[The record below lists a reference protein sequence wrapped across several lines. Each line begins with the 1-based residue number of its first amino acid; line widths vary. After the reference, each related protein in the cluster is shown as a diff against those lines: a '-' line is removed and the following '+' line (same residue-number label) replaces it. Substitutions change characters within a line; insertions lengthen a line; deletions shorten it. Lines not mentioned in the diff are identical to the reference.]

1 MKFTMSPWS
10 RSEQRRRAKRAVV
23 ASVIKDWRDVWSMIC
38 PPNKSNSFM
47 QSKLKIK
54 HDLTTT
60 PTKSQQQQQPLTT
73 PTASSG
79 GKPSASS
86 ITVGPDQ
93 KQVFY
98 SVTYEDGK
106 TQQYMMLCPKEMDQD
121 TLIQTLVKQISAD
134 PNAKGKKTIR
144 IQKPA
149 STQGTPGLGTLT

>member
-1 MKFTMSPWS
+1 
-10 RSEQRRRAKRAVV
+10 
-23 ASVIKDWRDVWSMIC
+23 
-38 PPNKSNSFM
+38 M

-60 PTKSQQQQQPLTT
+60 PAKSQQQPVTT
-73 PTASSG
+73 PTSSSG

-149 STQGTPGLGTLT
+149 STQGTPGLGTLTQTFSGCFL

>member
-1 MKFTMSPWS
+1 M
-10 RSEQRRRAKRAVV
+10 
-23 ASVIKDWRDVWSMIC
+23 
-38 PPNKSNSFM
+38 
-47 QSKLKIK
+47 KIK

-60 PTKSQQQQQPLTT
+60 PAKSQQQPLTT

-149 STQGTPGLGTLT
+149 STQGTPGLGTLTQFLFWFLFVKKNQLICTEGMSMNPLMGNVIVLPSSQ

>member
-1 MKFTMSPWS
+1 M
-10 RSEQRRRAKRAVV
+10 
-23 ASVIKDWRDVWSMIC
+23 
-38 PPNKSNSFM
+38 
-47 QSKLKIK
+47 
-54 HDLTTT
+54 
-60 PTKSQQQQQPLTT
+60 
-73 PTASSG
+73 
-79 GKPSASS
+79 
-86 ITVGPDQ
+86 GPDQ

-149 STQGTPGLGTLT
+149 STQGTPGLGTLTQIFFWLLFVKRTQLIYTEGMSMNPLWGNVIVLPSSQ